1 LITDTRAEHSHVDG
15 EYTARRADS
24 ESAARALGVPTLR
37 DADPAQLDELL
48 GRIDDEVVRRRA
60 RHVITEIQ
68 RVREFDA
75 LLAGGTVREHVAEL
89 GALLNASHDSL
100 REDYEVPVPPP
111 GPAVDAARAA
121 GAHGA
126 RVTGGGFGG
135 STIALVEAEQ
145 AEQVASA
152 IASAFAEQG
161 FASPEFFL
169 ALPSEGAGQDR

>member
-1 LITDTRAEHSHVDG
+1 EHSHVDG

-89 GALLNASHDSL
+89 GA
-100 REDYEVPVPPP
+100 RM
-111 GPAVDAARAA
+111 
-121 GAHGA
+121 
-126 RVTGGGFGG
+126 TGGGFGG

>member
-1 LITDTRAEHSHVDG
+1 
-15 EYTARRADS
+15 ARRADS

-89 GALLNASHDSL
+89 GALLHASHDSP
-100 REDYEVPVPPP
+100 RVDDEVSV
-111 GPAVDAARAA
+111 ALIDIATLSVLVYRA
-121 GAHGA
+121 H
-126 RVTGGGFGG
+126 R
-135 STIALVEAEQ
+135 SLV
-145 AEQVASA
+145 S
-152 IASAFAEQG
+152 I
-161 FASPEFFL
+161 
-169 ALPSEGAGQDR
+169 